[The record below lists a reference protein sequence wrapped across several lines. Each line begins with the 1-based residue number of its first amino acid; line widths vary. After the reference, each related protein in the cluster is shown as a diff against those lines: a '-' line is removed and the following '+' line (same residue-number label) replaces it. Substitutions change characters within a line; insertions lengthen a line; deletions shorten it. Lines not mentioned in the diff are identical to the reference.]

1 MRKLFLIL
9 PVLLFAVACGGR
21 RTAAPA
27 VEEAAIRKMPPA
39 PAAPGFVSDPQE
51 ASEYVLSHFW
61 KAFLDTTVRWR
72 CDSAYVMGVPRDDA
86 ESAVGMYVTLM
97 ETSVG
102 RSFARAELGRF
113 FSRVEAVEK
122 ADTATNAFEFF
133 VEMMEKYLYDPN
145 SPVRDEDLYAPF
157 VSALAESP
165 LDGDMRPVHAYAAR
179 MTALNA
185 IGTPAADFTFVERN
199 GRRRTLYSVKA
210 EHTLLFF
217 SNPGCHA
224 CQEIIDALQADPG
237 IVQLVHSGAL
247 AVVNVY
253 IDQEIDEWKAYASA
267 YPAAW
272 HSGYDPDYQIRKDVS
287 YNVRAIPSLYL
298 LDRDK
303 NVLLKDAPQP
313 AVMSYLSSLKS
324 K

>member
-9 PVLLFAVACGGR
+9 PVLLFAAACGGR
-21 RTAAPA
+21 RTAVPA
-27 VEEAAIRKMPPA
+27 AEETAIRKMPPA
-39 PAAPGFVSDPQE
+39 PTVPGFVSDPQE
-51 ASEYVLSHFW
+51 ASEYLLSHFW
-61 KAFLDTTVRWR
+61 KAFLDTTARWR

-237 IVQLVHSGAL
+237 IVHLV
-247 AVVNVY
+247 
-253 IDQEIDEWKAYASA
+253 
-267 YPAAW
+267 
-272 HSGYDPDYQIRKDVS
+272 
-287 YNVRAIPSLYL
+287 
-298 LDRDK
+298 
-303 NVLLKDAPQP
+303 
-313 AVMSYLSSLKS
+313 
-324 K
+324 